1 MNQKIAVI
9 GAGKVAHSLVPALVK
24 SGYNVEAIH
33 SRNLLS
39 AKKLAQKYSVKHF
52 TDSLKEIPAGVKI
65 FLLSVPDSEIKKIAE
80 KLSRLKINFTKSYVV
95 HFSGVEDLSVLRS
108 LEKKGAAT
116 GSLHLMQTFPG
127 KQITNLKGVH
137 TAIETDDE
145 RSYKLLMK
153 LSKDLQLKPFR
164 MRSEDKVY
172 YHLAGVIG
180 SNFLAGNLYNSEE
193 LLSLCGIDKKD
204 SFEILKST
212 IFTTLEN
219 TRKFNAAQA
228 LSGPVDR
235 GDFNTIKK
243 HISALKKLKRIK
255 DKKDEAPYL
264 LKSYLVQSLLLL
276 NLVEIKIGTLTEN
289 HLKIKKILIEE
300 LNS

>member
-1 MNQKIAVI
+1 MKQKIAII

-24 SGYNVEAIH
+24 SGYNVEAIQ

-39 AKKLAQKYSVKHF
+39 AKKLAQQYSVKHY
-52 TDSLKEIPAGVKI
+52 TDSLKEIPAGVRL
-65 FLLSVPDSEIKKIAE
+65 FLLTVPDSEIKNTAE
-80 KLSRLKINFTKSYVV
+80 KLSRLHINFAKSYIV
-95 HFSGVEDLSVLRS
+95 HFSGVEDISVLSS

-127 KQITNLKGVH
+127 KRITNLKGVH
-137 TAIETDDE
+137 AALETNDE

-153 LSKDLQLKPFR
+153 LSKDLQLKPFK

-193 LLSLCGIDKKD
+193 LLFLCGIDKKD

-212 IFTTLEN
+212 IFTTLVN
-219 TRKFNAAQA
+219 TKKFGAANA
-228 LSGPVDR
+228 LSGPIDR
-235 GDFNTIKK
+235 GDFKTIKK
-243 HISALKKLKRIK
+243 HISALKKLNRLK

-264 LKSYLVQSLLLL
+264 LRSYLVQSLMLL
-276 NLVEIKIGTLTEN
+276 NLVEIKTGTLTEN
-289 HLKIKKILIEE
+289 HLKIKKLLMEE
-300 LNS
+300 LNN